1 MCLGSHELIN
11 AAGVESTF
19 GSKTGEARFRL
30 FKKKKKYH
38 LPYPGVGAL
47 KKLLKNFE
55 LVRFRF

>member
-30 FKKKKKYH
+30 FKKKKVSFAI
-38 LPYPGVGAL
+38 PRSWSSEEASE
-47 KKLLKNFE
+47 E
-55 LVRFRF
+55 L